1 MKGAVYRSYGPPEVI
16 KIEEVE
22 KPIPNDHQVL
32 IKIHAASVNAAD
44 YRPRRGSPFI
54 LRLLNN
60 GIMSPKE
67 TRLGSDFSGQV
78 EEVGANVRQFRP
90 GDRVFGFT
98 NGAFAE
104 YGCSKESSIVI
115 KPANISFEEAATV
128 PVAAITALQGLRNT
142 GAIQAGQKVVIQG
155 ASGGVGIF
163 AIQLAKYFE
172 AEVTA
177 VCSTRNVERVRS
189 LGADYIIDYTKENFT
204 QSGNRYDLIFAVNG
218 YHPLQAYKRVLLPQG
233 RYVCAG
239 GTLPQIFEAMLLGP
253 MMSRKNGKKMTS
265 MGIAKINQGDLVF
278 LAGLLK
284 DGKIVP
290 VIDRC
295 YPLTKIVE
303 AFRYVEDT
311 HPQGKVIINLE
322 NNHGS

>member
-1 MKGAVYRSYGPPEVI
+1 MKAAVYRSYGPPEVI
-16 KIEEVE
+16 KVEEVE
-22 KPIPNDHQVL
+22 KPVPNDHQVL
-32 IKIHAASVNAAD
+32 IKIRASSINAAD
-44 YRPRRGSPFI
+44 YRPRRGSPFL

-60 GIMSPKE
+60 GILRPKN
-67 TRLGSDFSGQV
+67 TRLGSDFSGLV
-78 EEVGANVRQFRP
+78 EEVGVNVRQFRP
-90 GDRVFGFT
+90 GDPVFGFT

-115 KPANISFEEAATV
+115 KPANVSFEEAAAV
-128 PVAAITALQGLRNT
+128 PVAAITALQGLRDA

-177 VCSTRNVERVRS
+177 VCSTRNVGMSRS
-189 LGADYIIDYTKENFT
+189 LGADYIIDYTKEDFT
-204 QSGNRYDLIFAVNG
+204 RYGNRYDLIFAVNG
-218 YHPLQAYKRVLLPQG
+218 YHSLLAYKRTLLPQG

-239 GTLPQIFEAMLLGP
+239 GSLPQIFEAMLLGS
-253 MMSRKNGKKMTS
+253 MMSRRGGRKMTS
-265 MGIAKINQGDLVF
+265 MGIAKINQDDLVF

-284 DGKIVP
+284 DGKITP

-295 YPLTKIVE
+295 YPLTEIVE
-303 AFRYVEDT
+303 AFRFVEDT
-311 HPQGKVIINLE
+311 HPQGKVVINLE
-322 NNHGS
+322 NTHGS

>member
-16 KIEEVE
+16 KIEEIE

-67 TRLGSDFSGQV
+67 MRLGSDFSGRV

-90 GDRVFGFT
+90 GDQVFGFT

-163 AIQLAKYFE
+163 AIQLAKYFG

-204 QSGNRYDLIFAVNG
+204 QSENRYDLIFAVNG
-218 YHPLQAYKRVLLPQG
+218 YHPLQTNKRVLLPQG

-239 GTLPQIFEAMLLGP
+239 GTLSQIFEAMLLGP
-253 MMSRKNGKKMTS
+253 MMSRKNGRKMTS
-265 MGIAKINQGDLVF
+265 MGIAKIDQDDLIF

-295 YPLTKIVE
+295 YPLTEIVG

-311 HPQGKVIINLE
+311 HPRGKVVINLE